1 MTQLSRH
8 WLIQVPKRA
17 QNQWTFMIYH
27 TPEPPPDQP
36 GTFPPKFIHSIN
48 LIAFSSWAA
57 WAVSNCDFLVTG
69 QWEETISSISDVCI
83 WKWMWSP
90 YRECDAVCLHIT
102 ISCFFIALFL
112 ITLQLVIGVLE
123 ILIFLIASNFF
134 LFVLFCFFFLKN
146 QLLKT

>member
-69 QWEETISSISDVCI
+69 QWEETISSISDVFANGCDPHI
-83 WKWMWSP
+83 V
-90 YRECDAVCLHIT
+90 CDAVGLHIT
-102 ISCFFIALFL
+102 ISCFFYCFISYNFAIRDWCPWDF
-112 ITLQLVIGVLE
+112 
-123 ILIFLIASNFF
+123 NFF
-134 LFVLFCFFFLKN
+134 NCFKLFSLCFFFFFP
-146 QLLKT
+146 